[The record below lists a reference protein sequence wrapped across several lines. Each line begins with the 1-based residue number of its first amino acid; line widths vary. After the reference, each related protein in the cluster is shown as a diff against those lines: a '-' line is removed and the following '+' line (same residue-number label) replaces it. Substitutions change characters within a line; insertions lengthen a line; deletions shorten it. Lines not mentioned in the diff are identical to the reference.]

1 VPERRLDAFDQ
12 LWCRRRGQKL
22 VEPDAVFKPESVPEA
37 VKARKVYVLD
47 GRDRDTESLR
57 VALMDFGVVVDRA
70 GLSVSP
76 LARLQ

>member
-1 VPERRLDAFDQ
+1 
-12 LWCRRRGQKL
+12 
-22 VEPDAVFKPESVPEA
+22 VPEA

-70 GLSVSP
+70 GLTVSP
-76 LARLQ
+76 LARLK